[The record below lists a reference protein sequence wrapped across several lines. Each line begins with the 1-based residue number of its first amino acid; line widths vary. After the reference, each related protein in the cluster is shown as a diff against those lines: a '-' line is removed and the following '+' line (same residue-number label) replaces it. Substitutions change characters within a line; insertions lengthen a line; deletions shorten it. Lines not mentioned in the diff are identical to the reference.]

1 MNQQREY
8 LDRSGRSPFGEWQAA
23 LDELARTKVSIA
35 LLRLKDG
42 NISHVKSVGG
52 GVSELKIDFGPGC
65 RVYFDRGGPTI
76 VILLGGG
83 SKKSQQADIKRAR
96 ACWADYKH
104 RKSLGT

>member
-8 LDRSGRSPFGEWQAA
+8 LDRSGRSPFGEWQSAI
-23 LDELARTKVSIA
+23 DELARTKVSIA
-35 LLRLKDG
+35 LLRLRDG

-52 GVSELKIDFGPGC
+52 GVSELKIDFGPGY
-65 RVYFDRGGPTI
+65 RVYFGRAGPII

-83 SKKSQQADIKRAR
+83 SKKSQQTDIEKARAR
-96 ACWADYKH
+96 WADYKH